1 VTQIRPPSGGLAQW
15 LAARARN
22 ALRRPLRIGG
32 LSGLLF
38 VIALVA
44 LVLVPRRA
52 TREARALTP
61 SPADYPDTAA
71 VRQRVRS
78 ADSASVAASG
88 ALSLARARAAR
99 LAAADTLPTAL
110 EARRDSLTAEQA
122 DLTHALAH
130 AELSPLP
137 ESYRAL
143 GALSGV
149 RADPRIRTLLDS
161 LDDVARARQALGTAG
176 GADPVYL
183 ALTAR
188 VTAIGREIQAIAD
201 ARRETVDAE
210 LERLGGARPSQP
222 AIAAETLAARARY
235 DSVVSADSTARAV
248 MATAVQTT
256 AVLAQRA
263 DRARELVN
271 VSAPPIA
278 LLAAAIV
285 LGAAIGFG
293 LTFGAELAHPR
304 VADGAEAERVS
315 GVRTLAVVRPRQPQP
330 ERSRRRTDRAISPLI
345 DATSTEYRL
354 LYLGLAGTGLPLVT
368 VTGDESAVVAT
379 VAANIAVACALD
391 SRATLL
397 VDADPQ
403 VAAASSIVA
412 ARLAPGVSDV
422 LAGTVSWA
430 EAITV
435 VAVGRER
442 ALDVVPAG
450 SDPGAAWPADRTG
463 TPLPDPRQPVAG
475 GEAPSASETPAPLLT
490 AETLRGDLS
499 RLARRYDLVVIA
511 APPGLGQV
519 GPASVLPSRDVI
531 VTARIAYTTLER
543 LGGVAAELARS
554 GMELRGI
561 VLWDADVAPPTP
573 HRRVPIWSRPPG
585 VPDARGESS

>member
-1 VTQIRPPSGGLAQW
+1 VTQIRSPSGGLAQW

-38 VIALVA
+38 VVALVA

-52 TREARALTP
+52 TRAARLLAP

-71 VRQRVRS
+71 VRERVRA
-78 ADSASVAASG
+78 ADSASVVASG

-99 LAAADTLPTAL
+99 LIAADTLPTAL
-110 EARRDSLTAEQA
+110 EAERDSLIAEQA
-122 DLTHALAH
+122 DLTRALAH
-130 AELSPLP
+130 AELAPLP
-137 ESYRAL
+137 GSYRAL
-143 GALSGV
+143 GALPGV
-149 RADPRIRTLLDS
+149 SADPRIRTLLDS
-161 LDDVARARQALGTAG
+161 LDDVARARQAFGTAG
-176 GADPVYL
+176 GADPVYV

-188 VTAIGREIQAIAD
+188 VTAIGRTIQTIAE
-201 ARRETVDAE
+201 ARRETVSAE
-210 LERLGGARPSQP
+210 LGRLGGVRPSAP
-222 AIAAETLAARARY
+222 AIAAETLAVRARY

-248 MATAVQTT
+248 MAMAVQTT

-263 DRARELVN
+263 DRARELAN

-293 LTFGAELAHPR
+293 LTFGAEVAHPR
-304 VADGAEAERVS
+304 VADAAEAERVS
-315 GVRTLAVVRPRQPQP
+315 GVRTLAVVGPTAPQP
-330 ERSRRRTDRAISPLI
+330 ERARRRTDHAISPLI

-403 VAAASSIVA
+403 VAAASAIVA

-422 LAGTVSWA
+422 LAGAVSWA

-435 VAVGRER
+435 VAVGRDR
-442 ALDVVPAG
+442 SLDVVPAG
-450 SDPGAAWPADRTG
+450 GDPGAAWPADRTG
-463 TPLPDPRQPVAG
+463 TLLPDPRQVVDG
-475 GEAPSASETPAPLLT
+475 GEATAVVVPAPMLS

-519 GPASVLPSRDVI
+519 GPASVLPGRDVI

-543 LGGVAAELARS
+543 LGALAAELARS
-554 GMELRGI
+554 EMQLRGI
-561 VLWDADVAPPTP
+561 VLWDADAAPPTP
-573 HRRVPIWSRPPG
+573 HRRTPLWSRPIG